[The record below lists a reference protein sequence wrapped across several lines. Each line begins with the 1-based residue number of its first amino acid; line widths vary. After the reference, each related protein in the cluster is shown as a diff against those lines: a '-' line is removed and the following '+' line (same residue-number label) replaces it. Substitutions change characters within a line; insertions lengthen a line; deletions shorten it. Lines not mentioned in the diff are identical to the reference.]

1 MAIQTLSPTG
11 ARRTVLVAAMLMSG
25 AVLADVREEVTFN
38 YTLESGGRLSLE
50 NVNGSITIE
59 GGDGNEVVVTAY
71 KKADNQEALDEI
83 EINIDATS
91 SRISIDTDLPE
102 SRGWWG
108 GGNSGASVSYELS
121 VPSNIDLDS
130 VSSVNGGIDISG
142 VFGTVKAQTV
152 NGSIDVEDA
161 SGDAKLETVNGGID
175 ARFAS
180 VTGDQRIN
188 CDTVNGKINLTLP
201 ANADASVSVETV
213 NGSINGS
220 DFGLKVDKGFVGKS
234 LDGDVGSG
242 VAQDPAGL
250 LVQQEGDHHVFQPG
264 ELVAAARRLGH
275 GDGDG
280 DLEIGG

>member
-242 VAQDPAGL
+242 S
-250 LVQQEGDHHVFQPG
+250 
-264 ELVAAARRLGH
+264 AR
-275 GDGDG
+275 
-280 DLEIGG
+280 ITANTVNGGVKIRSR